1 MNILH
6 YVLLGTEKQMF
17 PFPKVVTPD
26 RFLRDGRKVQLN
38 LCEELSEKQLTNYEL
53 SVFSISELLEL
64 KR

>member
-1 MNILH
+1 MYFWNAEADVPISSSCESW
-6 YVLLGTEKQMF
+6 LLG
-17 PFPKVVTPD
+17 
-26 RFLRDGRKVQLN
+26 DGRKVQLN